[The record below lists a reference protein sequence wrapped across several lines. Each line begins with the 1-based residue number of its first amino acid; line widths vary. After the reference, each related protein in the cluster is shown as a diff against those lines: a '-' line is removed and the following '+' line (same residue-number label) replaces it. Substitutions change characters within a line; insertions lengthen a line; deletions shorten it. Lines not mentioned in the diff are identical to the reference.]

1 MADKKLYAIIEAIGD
16 EYGFNVDDAMEL
28 VADQVDELLAM
39 LVKPAKA
46 TKEEKVGVEDE
57 IMKKTR
63 HNIELW
69 ETKLEKGDFKD
80 REAHVLKIEKEK
92 KKLEKLLKNSAPPP
106 QAAAEKKVDPP
117 KKKEEPP
124 AKQREKRIK
133 KVSPL
138 IAGQLS
144 KILEEEGLE
153 FNEALKKKFAN
164 VFIEDLSEEEYKE
177 KGLADHMR
185 IFAKVEKTLSSNS
198 FPPPKKEEE
207 CLRAVQIQQYRDAVK
222 RGMTLGGGGGPE
234 PCTCGKCPSDKKE
247 TREPETSE
255 DEEQLEVEFNG
266 KDYFVGRRSGTIWE
280 EQDGR
285 DVAVGFAGVGK
296 FKKLVLP

>member
-1 MADKKLYAIIEAIGD
+1 MADKKLYAIIEAIGEEFGFDVD
-16 EYGFNVDDAMEL
+16 EAMEL
-28 VADQVDELLAM
+28 VEEQAAELLAM

-46 TKEEKVGVEDE
+46 AKEEKVGVEDE
-57 IMKKTR
+57 AVKKIR

-69 ETKLEKGDFKD
+69 ETKLQKGDFKD

-92 KKLEKLLKNSAPPP
+92 KKLEKLLKTSAPPP
-106 QAAAEKKVDPP
+106 EAAAAKKVDPP

-124 AKQREKRIK
+124 AKREKRIK
-133 KVSPL
+133 KMSPV

-144 KILEEEGLE
+144 KILEEEGVE
-153 FNEALKKKFAN
+153 FNEAIKKKFAN
-164 VFIEDLSEEEYKE
+164 VFIEDLSEEEFKE
-177 KGLADHMR
+177 KGMADHMR
-185 IFAKVEKTLSSNS
+185 SFAKVEKTLSSNP

-207 CLRAVQIQQYRDAVK
+207 CLRAVQLQQHRDAAK
-222 RGMTLGGGGGPE
+222 LGSLGGGGGPE
-234 PCTCGKCPSDKKE
+234 PCTCGKCKKFMP
-247 TREPETSE
+247 EPESTE